1 MFNDRGD
8 VVILVLATGAG
19 LAAALL
25 IVFVALPILW
35 LLW

>member
-8 VVILVLATGAG
+8 VVILILATAAG
-19 LAAALL
+19 LFAALL